1 MQQEFFSFGH
11 QDEEIIKRYED
22 MQQSNR
28 IAYFDVEEFESIV
41 EHYLENMKFT
51 KAFQVME
58 QAIKQHPNSTVLDLL
73 VAKVYLRQGK
83 LQKSGRI
90 LERIESLMRNDTDYW
105 MLRGEL
111 YLKMEKF
118 DESDAAFA
126 HVLELDDED
135 KEQAC
140 IDIAY
145 QFLGNNQTAI
155 AIKYLQAGKNL
166 SPDNKELLFEL
177 ATAYLE
183 QENYSKSIYYLNK
196 QLDLDPYQEEAW
208 FTLGLIYLDKVEE
221 YDKAM
226 EAFDFVTAI
235 NDKHEMAMFFKGQ
248 ILFKK
253 GDYYGAI
260 EFYKEYGKF
269 AENEGQAALLIAEC
283 YEELNNYEKAIEQ
296 YHVALEDEANR
307 FDAWL
312 GMGYS
317 YLERKE
323 YQKAIKYFKKIL
335 DENKEFEEA
344 SSGLGDCYLA
354 LGHEDLAIAAYEQ
367 SLKVN
372 PEQVELWSVYADIFI
387 GNRDYKKAISVIQKV
402 LKMHISETEE
412 LRFQLSVCY
421 FQMKQ
426 GDKAMALLKELKAQ
440 NFTELKKFY
449 DFCPEARQQTGYTE
463 LIN

>member
-11 QDEEIIKRYED
+11 QEEEIIKRYED
-22 MQQSNR
+22 MQQTNR
-28 IAYFDVEEFESIV
+28 MAYFDVEEFESIV

-58 QAIKQHPNSTVLDLL
+58 QAIKQHPNSSTLDLL

-83 LQKSGRI
+83 LQKSERI
-90 LERIESLMRNDTDYW
+90 LHRIEALMLYDTDYW

-111 YLKMEKF
+111 YLKLERF
-118 DESDAAFA
+118 VESDAAFA
-126 HVLELDDED
+126 HILELDDED

-145 QFLGNNQTAI
+145 QFLGNNQTTI
-155 AIKYLQAGKNL
+155 AIKYLKAGKKL

-183 QENYSKSIYYLNK
+183 QENYSKSLHYLNK

-208 FTLGLIYLDKVEE
+208 FTMGLIYLDKVEDYE
-221 YDKAM
+221 KAM
-226 EAFDFVTAI
+226 EAFDFVTII

-248 ILFKK
+248 IMFKK
-253 GDYYGAI
+253 GDYYSAI
-260 EFYKEYGKF
+260 DFYQEYGKF

-283 YEELNNYEKAIEQ
+283 YEELNNYDKAIEQ
-296 YHVALEDEANR
+296 YNLALEDEANR

-317 YLERKE
+317 YLERKK
-323 YQKAIKYFKKIL
+323 YQKAIKYFKQIL
-335 DENKEFEEA
+335 EENKEFEEA

-354 LGHEDLAIAAYEQ
+354 LGHEDLALEAYEQ
-367 SLKVN
+367 SLKIN
-372 PEQVELWSVYADIFI
+372 PEQVELWSVYVDIFI
-387 GNRDYKKAISVIQKV
+387 GNRDYKKAASVIQKV
-402 LKMHISETEE
+402 LKLKIKNTHE
-412 LRFQLSVCY
+412 LNLQLAVCY
-421 FQMKQ
+421 FQLKDEEKSIAILQ
-426 GDKAMALLKELKAQ
+426 ALKSQKFKELI
-440 NFTELKKFY
+440 KFF
-449 DFCPEARQQTGYTE
+449 DFCPEAKQHSRYKGFI
-463 LIN
+463 L

>member
-1 MQQEFFSFGH
+1 MQQEFFSYDH
-11 QDEEIIKRYED
+11 PDEEIIKRYED
-22 MQQSNR
+22 QQQANR

-41 EHYLENMKFT
+41 EHYLENMKFS
-51 KAFQVME
+51 KAFQVVE
-58 QAIKQHPNSTVLDLL
+58 QAIKQHPNSTALDLL
-73 VAKVYLRQGK
+73 MAKVYLRQGK
-83 LQKSGRI
+83 LQKSQRT
-90 LERIESLMRNDTDYW
+90 LEPIESLMKYDSDYW

-118 DESDAAFA
+118 EESDAAFS

-145 QFLGNNQTAI
+145 QFLGNNQTSI
-155 AIKYLQAGKNL
+155 AIKYLKAGKKL

-183 QENYSKSIYYLNK
+183 QEDYSKSLYYLNK

-208 FTLGLIYLDKVEE
+208 FTMGLIYLDKVEE

-226 EAFDFVTAI
+226 EAFDYVTVI

-253 GDYYGAI
+253 GDYLGAI
-260 EFYKEYGKF
+260 EFYQEYGKF

-317 YLERKE
+317 YLE
-323 YQKAIKYFKKIL
+323 QKNYREAIHYFKKIL
-335 DENKEFEEA
+335 EENKEFEEA

-354 LGHEDLAIAAYEQ
+354 LGHEDLAIQAYEQ
-367 SLKVN
+367 SLKIN
-372 PEQVELWSVYADIFI
+372 PEQVELWSVYVDIFI
-387 GNRDYKKAISVIQKV
+387 GNQDYKKAISVITKG
-402 LKMHISETEE
+402 LKSGVKETDE
-412 LRFQLSVCY
+412 LNFQLAICY
-421 FQMKQ
+421 FQVNE
-426 GDKAMALLKELKAQ
+426 GDKAITILQMLKNRK
-440 NFTELKKFY
+440 FKELKKFFE
-449 DFCPEARQQTGYTE
+449 FCPEAKNHSNYKK
-463 LIN
+463 LIR